1 MAEVS
6 ITLRSLTTHS
16 EVNVFGVRVGLF
28 GPKVFSVVLDSFD
41 FDYALSSLGVSAGLR
56 SLRARKGSVLRD
68 IITVRYIDGQLPPEE
83 FSYLTILPKKS
94 GLYQAAVVL
103 SM

>member
-1 MAEVS
+1 VVKVS
-6 ITLRSLTTHS
+6 ITLRSLITHS

-28 GPKVFSVVLDSFD
+28 GPKVFSLVLDSFD
-41 FDYALSSLGVSAGLR
+41 FDYALSSLGVSAGMRL
-56 SLRARKGSVLRD
+56 RKGSALRD
-68 IITVRYIDGQLPPEE
+68 IVAVRYVDGQLPPEG
-83 FSYLTILPKKS
+83 FSSLTILPQKS

>member
-1 MAEVS
+1 MVEVS

-41 FDYALSSLGVSAGLR
+41 LDYALSSLGVSMGWRLR
-56 SLRARKGSVLRD
+56 RGHALRD
-68 IITVRYIDGQLPPEE
+68 MITVRYIDGQLPPEE
-83 FSYLTILPKKS
+83 FSSLTILPKKS